1 MTDAGMTLT
10 ETQEEGASTKTVA
23 INFPSSTKKITYETM
38 HIASEATHNETQW
51 KFRMPEIERRLKN
64 RIRITSALEKKIKR
78 TAEMENVITYQECTL
93 QHSRSE
99 SNSSVELIDAQTA
112 PNSIQCF
119 SFAIPNKG
127 PYLSYVA
134 GNWYASISNP
144 FKFFSS
150 ESRQTS
156 LIDIATIIQKIESE
170 TMMFFVERK
179 NVGSLVATIVSS
191 FHKSTPIPEDFIH
204 TNLLHWEK
212 HHIWDYA
219 VHKLKSKYWNV
230 SQNKKLSEETNK
242 AREKLNKIYYEF
254 VSLRPVWDNQKRFSA
269 LCRGASIEDFSSR
282 LDTISSRTTF
292 VLSASQIHE
301 IERESDSE
309 HESGSGGLFGSSSDE
324 DNEDESEE
332 DSDDE
337 DSNGEDDDN
346 DADREPNY
354 NISYQDL
361 LTKSNA
367 EGRIKKYTNSY
378 VETILEKL
386 NVLAEDK
393 DRIKNDFFKNYDFD
407 ATGNDFS
414 INGLIKA
421 MANRANVTPNKFK
434 LLQNMVTGITQSTIN
449 IPEVQK
455 KKLGDLEKQIQEKEK
470 QISSVTDDSQK
481 QKSLL
486 QKKLIELKRQV
497 AAFRNPLWIALE
509 ANLNKIGIKPKQ
521 RAFPKPNFVFSFAEF
536 IIMLK
541 KFSDIEVVEDMTK
554 DFKFLKTFA
563 EYVRSKVWGQLG
575 KDSDPAANDIILALN
590 TIYSKEG
597 CTEFKRH
604 MMKKHDIIDVDFPQF
619 MATLVSVHF
628 ITNQDTVETL
638 KARTTT
644 RFNGLRLALRYDMF
658 LEGVF
663 ITDLNESDFR
673 KITTLSDTDNSFIF
687 NSVGTKQKGFY
698 IKAPD
703 ATPVTQEVNN
713 ALVQRNWV
721 LRNRETAKVYQYY
734 AREPKWNNWSRAYIR
749 GNREETIGK
758 LEVVKFVDSDALDTR
773 CIKYS

>member
-1 MTDAGMTLT
+1 MTLT
-10 ETQEEGASTKTVA
+10 ETQEEGAPTKTVA

-51 KFRMPEIERRLKN
+51 KFRMPRIKRRLQN

-93 QHSRSE
+93 QHSVSE

-134 GNWYASISNP
+134 GNWYASLSNP

-150 ESRQTS
+150 ESRQSS

-191 FHKSTPIPEDFIH
+191 FNKSTPIPEDFIH
-204 TNLLHWEK
+204 TNLLHWGK

-219 VHKLKSKYWNV
+219 VHKLKSKYRLE
-230 SQNKKLSEETNK
+230 SQKGKLAEETNK
-242 AREKLNKIYYEF
+242 AREKLKKIYYEF
-254 VSLRPVWDNQKRFSA
+254 VSLRPVWDNEKRFSA
-269 LCRGASIEDFSSR
+269 LCLGARIDNFSSR
-282 LDTISSRTTF
+282 LDTISSRTSF
-292 VLSASQIHE
+292 VLSESQIRE
-301 IERESDSE
+301 IEQGSDSE

-332 DSDDE
+332 DSEDDE
-337 DSNGEDDDN
+337 SDGEEHDDE
-346 DADREPNY
+346 ASREPNY
-354 NISYQDL
+354 NISYKDL

-367 EGRIKKYTNSY
+367 EGEIKKYTNSY
-378 VETILEKL
+378 VETILKKL
-386 NVLAEDK
+386 NVLDEDK
-393 DRIKNDFFKNYDFD
+393 DRIKKDFFKNYEFD
-407 ATGNDFS
+407 VTGNDFS

-421 MANRANVTPNKFK
+421 MANRANVTPNKFE

-455 KKLGDLEKQIQEKEK
+455 KKLGDLEKQIREKEK
-470 QISSVTDDSQK
+470 ETEITTSQK
-481 QKSLL
+481 QKLRL
-486 QKKLIELKRQV
+486 RKNLIELKRQV

-509 ANLNKIGIKPKQ
+509 ANLNKINIKPTQK
-521 RAFPKPNFVFSFAEF
+521 AFPKPNFVFSFAEF

-541 KFSDIEVVEDMTK
+541 KFSDIAVVEDITK

-563 EYVRSKVWGQLG
+563 EYVRSKVWGHLD

-590 TIYSKEG
+590 TLYSKEG

-604 MMKKHDIIDVDFPQF
+604 MMKKHDIDVDFPQF

-658 LEGVF
+658 LERVN
-663 ITDLNESDFR
+663 ITDLNESDFE
-673 KITTLSDTDNSFIF
+673 KITTLSNTDNSFIF